1 MIYSGR
7 SMRKFAASGGVIEL
21 ASITYIKEARQRPS
35 DMQRV
40 MEYCMQEKK
49 TWDEDAGIRWVSGVN
64 CDGLNSITEF
74 EATKA
79 AWHKEEGI
87 RFYQY
92 VQSFSPEENITH
104 KQAHEIAL
112 EFAAK
117 AWPGYEVLVATHCDT
132 DHIHSHFVINSVS
145 FENGL
150 KLRQH
155 PDTLLH
161 LRKLNDEICAAHGF
175 STLKPYEKGGTKISA
190 REYRAAVSGESWKFQ
205 LMYHIGEA
213 MKRSPDKKT
222 FIQEMKKRGYGV
234 TWTEDRKYI
243 TYTCPNG
250 KKCRGIKLHEDKYKK
265 EMMEYEFAIRKQEAD
280 RLIAVATG
288 AAQRGNLGNQG
299 ANSVSVHGVRHPGG
313 MAQEGRTT
321 AGRRSAVPTDTV
333 PADLEPGHQRRMERD
348 AGVAENADLSSV
360 GQLCQG
366 CREPVATGW
375 EEERGIL
382 FQLIQETLRA
392 SAGSKQRKGE
402 SGKNLSQMGVHCG
415 GSIGGIF
422 DAGLHTLSAVGR
434 LTEDGNKDEE
444 EQRKRIQGQE
454 AGSAVGTALG
464 LAIGALLAIRDEEL
478 RKEEA
483 ALQEELAEEQNHI
496 WQLSM

>member
-1 MIYSGR
+1 
-7 SMRKFAASGGVIEL
+7 MRKSGALGEVIEL
-21 ASITYIKEARQRPS
+21 ASITYIKETRQRPS

-40 MEYCMQEKK
+40 MEYCMQEQK
-49 TWDEDAGIRWVSGVN
+49 TRDEESGIRWVSGVN
-64 CDGLNSITEF
+64 CDGLNSVTEF

-79 AWHKEEGI
+79 AWNKEDGI

-92 VQSFSPEENITH
+92 VQSFSPAENITY

-117 AWPGYEVLVATHCDT
+117 AWPGYEVLAATHCDT

-190 REYRAAVSGESWKFQ
+190 REYRAAVSGASWKFQ

-222 FIQEMKKRGYGV
+222 FIAEMKKRGYGV
-234 TWTEDRKYI
+234 TWTEERKYI

-265 EMMEYEFAIRKQEAD
+265 EMMEYEFAIREQETD

-288 AAQRGNLGNQG
+288 AAQRESTGDQG
-299 ANSVSVHGVRHPGG
+299 DDSVSTHGVRHPGG
-313 MAQEGRTT
+313 MEAEGGAATGGCG
-321 AGRRSAVPTDTV
+321 AV
-333 PADLEPGHQRRMERD
+333 PADTVSADHKPGHTGGIHPN
-348 AGVAENADLSSV
+348 ANGSENANIPSS
-360 GQLCQG
+360 GQAHQG

-375 EEERGIL
+375 GSEREIL
-382 FQLIQETLRA
+382 YGLIKEAIRKP
-392 SAGSKQRKGE
+392 AGFGQSQGKL
-402 SGKNLSQMGVHCG
+402 GKNLPQMGAHRG
-415 GSIGGIF
+415 GRVGGIF
-422 DAGLHTLSAVGR
+422 DAGLHTLSAIGR
-434 LTEDGNKDEE
+434 LTEDTEDEE
-444 EQRKRIQGQE
+444 EQRKRME
-454 AGSAVGTALG
+454 AQQTGSAVGTALG
-464 LAIGALLAIRDEEL
+464 LAIGALLAIRDEEI
-478 RKEEA
+478 RKEET

>member
-1 MIYSGR
+1 MD
-7 SMRKFAASGGVIEL
+7 GVIEL

-49 TWDEDAGIRWVSGVN
+49 TWDEEAGIRWVSGVN

-161 LRKLNDEICAAHGF
+161 LRKLNDEICATHGF

-280 RLIAVATG
+280 RIIAVATG
-288 AAQRGNLGNQG
+288 AAQRGSPGNQG
-299 ANSVSVHGVRHPGG
+299 DDPVSAHGVRHPGG
-313 MAQEGRTT
+313 MEAKGGT
-321 AGRRSAVPTDTV
+321 AAGGCGAVPADTV
-333 PADLEPGHQRRMERD
+333 PADYKPGHQGRMDPD

-366 CREPVATGW
+366 CGISAATGW

-382 FQLIQETLRA
+382 FQLIQETLRR
-392 SAGSKQRKGE
+392 SAGSGQRKGE
-402 SGKNLSQMGVHCG
+402 FGKNLPQMGAHYG
-415 GSIGGIF
+415 GGVGGVF
-422 DAGLHTLSAVGR
+422 DVGLRTVSAFGR
-434 LTEDGNKDEE
+434 MTEDAEEDEE
-444 EQRKRIQGQE
+444 ERRRRIQAE
-454 AGSAVGTALG
+454 ENSRAAGTALG

-478 RKEEA
+478 CKEEA
-483 ALQEELAEEQNHI
+483 TLQDELVEEQNHI

>member
-1 MIYSGR
+1 
-7 SMRKFAASGGVIEL
+7 MRKFDVSGGVIEL

-49 TWDEDAGIRWVSGVN
+49 TWDEEAGIRWVSGVN
-64 CDGLNSITEF
+64 CEGLNAITEF

-79 AWHKEEGI
+79 AWSKEDGI

-92 VQSFSPEENITH
+92 VQSFSPEEHITH

-117 AWPGYEVLVATHCDT
+117 AWPGYEVLVVTHCDT
-132 DHIHSHFVINSVS
+132 THIHSHFVINSVS

-161 LRKLNDEICAAHGF
+161 LRKLSDERCAAHGF

-190 REYRAAVSGESWKFQ
+190 REYRAAIGGESWKFQ

-222 FIQEMKKRGYGV
+222 FVQEMKKRGYGV
-234 TWTEDRKYI
+234 TWTDDRKYI

-250 KKCRGIKLHEDKYKK
+250 KKCRGIKLHEEKYKK
-265 EMMEYEFAIRKQEAD
+265 EMMEYEFAIRKQETD
-280 RLIAVATG
+280 RLNAVATG
-288 AAQRGNLGNQG
+288 AAQRSKLGNQG
-299 ANSVSVHGVRHPGG
+299 DDPVSAHGVRHPGRV
-313 MAQEGRTT
+313 AQEGRTT
-321 AGRRSAVPTDTV
+321 AGRCGTVPADTV
-333 PADLEPGHQRRMERD
+333 PADLEFGHTGGTLPNANGSE
-348 AGVAENADLSSV
+348 GADLPIT
-360 GQLCQG
+360 GQARQG
-366 CREPVATGW
+366 CDVPATTGW
-375 EEERGIL
+375 ESEREIL
-382 FQLIQETLRA
+382 YGLIQEA
-392 SAGSKQRKGE
+392 HRKPTGFGQ
-402 SGKNLSQMGVHCG
+402 SQGKPGKNLPQMGAYRG
-415 GSIGGIF
+415 GGIGGIF
-422 DAGLHTLSAVGR
+422 DAGLHTLSAIGR
-434 LTEDGNKDEE
+434 LTEDTDEDEE

-464 LAIGALLAIRDEEL
+464 LAIGALLAIRDEEI

>member
-1 MIYSGR
+1 
-7 SMRKFAASGGVIEL
+7 
-21 ASITYIKEARQRPS
+21 
-35 DMQRV
+35 
-40 MEYCMQEKK
+40 MQEKK
-49 TWDEDAGIRWVSGVN
+49 TWDKEAGIRWVSGVN
-64 CDGLNSITEF
+64 CDGLNSVTEF

-79 AWHKEEGI
+79 AWNKEDGI

-92 VQSFSPEENITH
+92 VQSFSPAENITY

-132 DHIHSHFVINSVS
+132 THIHSHFVINSVS

-161 LRKLNDEICAAHGF
+161 LRKLNDEICAAHGL

-190 REYRAAVSGESWKFQ
+190 REYRAAISGASWKFQ
-205 LMYHIGEA
+205 LMYHIGET

-222 FIQEMKKRGYGV
+222 FIQQMKKRGYGV
-234 TWTEDRKYI
+234 TWTDDRKYI

-250 KKCRGIKLHEDKYKK
+250 KKCRGIKLHEEKYKK

-280 RLIAVATG
+280 RLIVVATG
-288 AAQRGNLGNQG
+288 AAQRGSFGDQG
-299 ANSVSVHGVRHPGG
+299 ANPVSAHGVRHPGR
-313 MAQEGRTT
+313 MAEERGAA
-321 AGRRSAVPTDTV
+321 AGGCGAVPADTV
-333 PADLEPGHQRRMERD
+333 PADLEPGYQGRMGRD

-366 CREPVATGW
+366 CGIPAATGW

-382 FQLIQETLRA
+382 FDLIQETLRA
-392 SAGSKQRKGE
+392 SAGSKQRKGKL
-402 SGKNLSQMGVHCG
+402 GTNLSQMGAHCG
-415 GSIGGIF
+415 GSIGGLF
-422 DAGLHTLSAVGR
+422 DAGLHTLSAIGR
-434 LTEDGNKDEE
+434 LTEDTEENEE
-444 EQRKRIQGQE
+444 ERRKRIQGQE

-478 RKEEA
+478 RKEET
-483 ALQEELAEEQNHI
+483 ALQEEIAEEQNHI

>member
-1 MIYSGR
+1 
-7 SMRKFAASGGVIEL
+7 
-21 ASITYIKEARQRPS
+21 
-35 DMQRV
+35 
-40 MEYCMQEKK
+40 MQEKK
-49 TWDEDAGIRWVSGVN
+49 TWNDEAGIRWVSGVN
-64 CDGLNSITEF
+64 CDGLNAITEF

-79 AWHKEEGI
+79 AWNKEEGI

-92 VQSFSPEENITH
+92 VQSFSPQENITH
-104 KQAHEIAL
+104 QQAHEIAL

-145 FENGL
+145 FETGL

-161 LRKLNDEICAAHGF
+161 LRKLSDELCASHGF

-190 REYRAAVSGESWKFQ
+190 REYRAAISGDSWKFQ

-222 FIQEMKKRGYGV
+222 FIQEMKKRSYGV

-265 EMMEYEFAIRKQEAD
+265 EMMEYEFAIREQKFRQLVND
-280 RLIAVATG
+280 GSG
-288 AAQRGNLGNQG
+288 AAQRPSAGDHRPDP
-299 ANSVSVHGVRHPGG
+299 VSAHGVRHPGAVAG
-313 MAQEGRTT
+313 EGNATT
-321 AGRRSAVPTDTV
+321 GGRSPVSTHAV
-333 PADLEPGHQRRMERD
+333 PADLEPGDQGRMDPD
-348 AGVAENADLSSV
+348 AGVAENADLSGV

-366 CREPVATGW
+366 CGIPAATGW

-382 FQLIQETLRA
+382 LQLIQETLRA

-402 SGKNLSQMGVHCG
+402 PGKNLPQMGAHCG

-422 DAGLHTLSAVGR
+422 DAGLHTLSAIGR
-434 LTEDGNKDEE
+434 LTEDTDEDEE

-454 AGSAVGTALG
+454 SGSAVGTALG
-464 LAIGALLAIRDEEL
+464 LAIGALLAIRDEEI
-478 RKEEA
+478 RKEEE

>member
-1 MIYSGR
+1 M
-7 SMRKFAASGGVIEL
+7 IEL
-21 ASITYIKEARQRPS
+21 ASITYIKEVRQRPS

-49 TWDEDAGIRWVSGVN
+49 TWDEEAGIRWVSGVN

-161 LRKLNDEICAAHGF
+161 LRKLNDEICAAHGL
-175 STLKPYEKGGTKISA
+175 STLKPYEKGGTQISA
-190 REYRAAVSGESWKFQ
+190 REYRAAVSGASWKFQ

-213 MKRSPDKKT
+213 MKRSLDKKT

-234 TWTEDRKYI
+234 TWTDDRKYI

-280 RLIAVATG
+280 RIIAVATG
-288 AAQRGNLGNQG
+288 AAQRRGVGDQG
-299 ANSVSVHGVRHPGG
+299 DDPVSAHGVRHPGG
-313 MAQEGRTT
+313 MEAKGGTA
-321 AGRRSAVPTDTV
+321 AGRRGAVPADTV

-392 SAGSKQRKGE
+392 SAGSGQCKGE
-402 SGKNLSQMGVHCG
+402 PGKNLSQMGAYHS

-434 LTEDGNKDEE
+434 LTEDGNEDEE

-454 AGSAVGTALG
+454 SGYAVGTALG
-464 LAIGALLAIRDEEL
+464 IAIGALLAIRDEEI
-478 RKEEA
+478 RKEED

>member
-1 MIYSGR
+1 
-7 SMRKFAASGGVIEL
+7 MRKSDVSGGVIEL

-49 TWDEDAGIRWVSGVN
+49 TWDEETGIRWVSGVN
-64 CDGLNSITEF
+64 CDGLNSVTEF

-79 AWHKEEGI
+79 AWNKEDGI

-92 VQSFSPEENITH
+92 VQSFSPAENITY

-132 DHIHSHFVINSVS
+132 EHIHSHFVINSVS

-190 REYRAAVSGESWKFQ
+190 REYRAAVSGASWKFQ

-234 TWTEDRKYI
+234 TWTDDRK
-243 TYTCPNG
+243 
-250 KKCRGIKLHEDKYKK
+250 
-265 EMMEYEFAIRKQEAD
+265 
-280 RLIAVATG
+280 
-288 AAQRGNLGNQG
+288 
-299 ANSVSVHGVRHPGG
+299 
-313 MAQEGRTT
+313 
-321 AGRRSAVPTDTV
+321 
-333 PADLEPGHQRRMERD
+333 
-348 AGVAENADLSSV
+348 
-360 GQLCQG
+360 
-366 CREPVATGW
+366 
-375 EEERGIL
+375 
-382 FQLIQETLRA
+382 
-392 SAGSKQRKGE
+392 
-402 SGKNLSQMGVHCG
+402 
-415 GSIGGIF
+415 
-422 DAGLHTLSAVGR
+422 
-434 LTEDGNKDEE
+434 
-444 EQRKRIQGQE
+444 
-454 AGSAVGTALG
+454 
-464 LAIGALLAIRDEEL
+464 
-478 RKEEA
+478 
-483 ALQEELAEEQNHI
+483 
-496 WQLSM
+496 

>member
-1 MIYSGR
+1 
-7 SMRKFAASGGVIEL
+7 MRKFAASDGVIEL
-21 ASITYIKEARQRPS
+21 ASITYIKESRQRPS

-79 AWHKEEGI
+79 AWNKEDGI

-92 VQSFSPEENITH
+92 VQSFSPAENITY

-117 AWPGYEVLVATHCDT
+117 AWPGYEVLAATHCDT

-190 REYRAAVSGESWKFQ
+190 REYRVAVSGESWKFQ

-234 TWTEDRKYI
+234 TWTEERKYI

-250 KKCRGIKLHEDKYKK
+250 KKCRGIKLHEEKYKK

-280 RLIAVATG
+280 RLIAVTTG
-288 AAQRGNLGNQG
+288 TAQRRSLGNQG
-299 ANSVSVHGVRHPGG
+299 DDPVSAHGVRHPGG

-321 AGRRSAVPTDTV
+321 VGRRGAVPADTV
-333 PADLEPGHQRRMERD
+333 PADLESGHQKRMGRD
-348 AGVAENADLSSV
+348 AGVAENADLSGA
-360 GQLCQG
+360 GQLHQG
-366 CREPVATGW
+366 YDVPAATGW
-375 EEERGIL
+375 EEERRIL
-382 FQLIQETLRA
+382 FNLIQETLRR
-392 SAGSKQRKGE
+392 SAGFGNHQKGT
-402 SGKNLSQMGVHCG
+402 GKNLPQMGAHHG
-415 GSIGGIF
+415 GGVGGIF
-422 DAGLHTLSAVGR
+422 DAGLRTVSAFGR
-434 LTEDGNKDEE
+434 MTEDAEEDEE
-444 EQRKRIQGQE
+444 ERRRRIQAE
-454 AGSAVGTALG
+454 ENSRAAGTALG

-478 RKEEA
+478 CKEEA

>member
-1 MIYSGR
+1 MTCNGPSTQR
-7 SMRKFAASGGVIEL
+7 SCASGGVIEL

-64 CDGLNSITEF
+64 CDGLNAITEF

-79 AWHKEEGI
+79 AWNKEDGI

-92 VQSFSPEENITH
+92 VQSFSPQENITH
-104 KQAHEIAL
+104 QQAHEIAL
-112 EFAAK
+112 EFAEK

-145 FENGL
+145 FETGL

-155 PDTLLH
+155 PTTLLE
-161 LRKLNDEICAAHGF
+161 LRQLNDEICAAHGF

-190 REYRAAVSGESWKFQ
+190 REYRAAVSGARWKFQ

-234 TWTEDRKYI
+234 TWTEERKYI

-265 EMMEYEFAIRKQEAD
+265 EMMEYEFAIRKQETD

-299 ANSVSVHGVRHPGG
+299 ANSVSAHGVRHPGG
-313 MAQEGRTT
+313 MAEERGAAVGGCGAVPADT
-321 AGRRSAVPTDTV
+321 VPTDHKPGHTGGIHPNANGSESTDIPNAGQVHQGCDV
-333 PADLEPGHQRRMERD
+333 PAT
-348 AGVAENADLSSV
+348 
-360 GQLCQG
+360 
-366 CREPVATGW
+366 TGW
-375 EEERGIL
+375 ESEREIL
-382 FQLIQETLRA
+382 YGLIQETLRR
-392 SAGSKQRKGE
+392 SAGSGQRKGE
-402 SGKNLSQMGVHCG
+402 FGKNLPQMGAHRSG
-415 GSIGGIF
+415 RIGGIF
-422 DAGLHTLSAVGR
+422 DAGLHTLSAIGR
-434 LTEDGNKDEE
+434 LTEGTDEDEE

-454 AGSAVGTALG
+454 SGSAVGTALG

-478 RKEEA
+478 RKEET
-483 ALQEELAEEQNHI
+483 ALQEEIAEEQNHI

>member
-1 MIYSGR
+1 MI
-7 SMRKFAASGGVIEL
+7 KL
-21 ASITYIKEARQRPS
+21 ASITYIKETRQRPS

-49 TWDEDAGIRWVSGVN
+49 TWDEESGIRWVSGVN

-79 AWHKEEGI
+79 AWNKENGI

-92 VQSFSPEENITH
+92 VQSFSPAENITH
-104 KQAHEIAL
+104 QQAHELAL

-117 AWPGYEVLVATHCDT
+117 AWPGYEVLVVTHCDT
-132 DHIHSHFVINSVS
+132 EHIHSHFVINSVS
-145 FENGL
+145 FENSL

-175 STLKPYEKGGTKISA
+175 SSLKPYEKGGTKISA
-190 REYRAAVSGESWKFQ
+190 REYRAAISGESWKFQ

-222 FIQEMKKRGYGV
+222 FVQEMKKRGYGV
-234 TWTEDRKYI
+234 TWTEERKYI

-250 KKCRGIKLHEDKYKK
+250 KKCRGIKLHEEKYKK

-288 AAQRGNLGNQG
+288 AAQRGSFGGQG
-299 ANSVSVHGVRHPGG
+299 DDPVSTHGVRHPGG

-333 PADLEPGHQRRMERD
+333 PTDLEPGYQGRMERD
-348 AGVAENADLSSV
+348 AGVTENANLSSV

-366 CREPVATGW
+366 CGIPAATGW

-382 FQLIQETLRA
+382 FDLIQETLRA
-392 SAGSKQRKGE
+392 SAGSEQRKGE
-402 SGKNLSQMGVHCG
+402 FRKNLSQMGAHCG
-415 GSIGGIF
+415 VSIGGIF
-422 DAGLHTLSAVGR
+422 DAGLRTVSAIGR
-434 LTEDGNKDEE
+434 LTEDTDEDEE

-454 AGSAVGTALG
+454 SGSAVGTALG
-464 LAIGALLAIRDEEL
+464 LAIGTLLAIRDEEL
-478 RKEEA
+478 CKEEA
-483 ALQEELAEEQNHI
+483 ALQEDLAEEQEHI

>member
-1 MIYSGR
+1 MQR
-7 SMRKFAASGGVIEL
+7 SAGSGGVIKL

-49 TWDEDAGIRWVSGVN
+49 TWDEESGTRWVSGVN
-64 CDGLNSITEF
+64 CDGLNAITEF

-79 AWHKEEGI
+79 AWNKENGI

-92 VQSFSPEENITH
+92 VQSFSPTENITY

-112 EFAAK
+112 KFAAK

-132 DHIHSHFVINSVS
+132 THIHSHFVINSVS
-145 FENGL
+145 FETGL

-161 LRKLNDEICAAHGF
+161 LRKLSDELCAAHGF

-190 REYRAAVSGESWKFQ
+190 REYRAAVSGASWKFQ

-222 FIQEMKKRGYGV
+222 FIQEIKKRGYGV
-234 TWTEDRKYI
+234 TWTEERKYI

-250 KKCRGIKLHEDKYKK
+250 KKCRGIKLHEEKYKK

-280 RLIAVATG
+280 RIIAIATG
-288 AAQRGNLGNQG
+288 AAQRSKLGNQG
-299 ANSVSVHGVRHPGG
+299 DDPVSAHGVRHPGG
-313 MAQEGRTT
+313 MAQEGGAD
-321 AGRRSAVPTDTV
+321 AGRRGAVPADAV
-333 PADLEPGHQRRMERD
+333 PADLEPGDQGRMDPD
-348 AGVAENADLSSV
+348 AGVAENADLSGV

-366 CREPVATGW
+366 CGIPATTGW

-382 FQLIQETLRA
+382 LQLIQETLRA

-402 SGKNLSQMGVHCG
+402 PGKNLSQMGAHHG
-415 GSIGGIF
+415 GSNGGIF
-422 DAGLHTLSAVGR
+422 DAGLRTVSAIGR
-434 LTEDGNKDEE
+434 LTEDGNEDEE

-483 ALQEELAEEQNHI
+483 ALQEELTEEQNHI

>member
-7 SMRKFAASGGVIEL
+7 SMRKSAVSDGVIKL
-21 ASITYIKEARQRPS
+21 ASITYIKESRQRPS

-49 TWDEDAGIRWVSGVN
+49 TWDEESGIRWVSGVN
-64 CDGLNSITEF
+64 CDGLNSVTEF

-79 AWHKEEGI
+79 AWNKEEGI

-92 VQSFSPEENITH
+92 VQSFSPAENITY

-161 LRKLNDEICAAHGF
+161 LRTLNDEICAAHGF

-190 REYRAAVSGESWKFQ
+190 REYRAAVSGASWKFQ

-222 FIQEMKKRGYGV
+222 FIAEMKKRGYGV
-234 TWTEDRKYI
+234 TWTEERKYI

-250 KKCRGIKLHEDKYKK
+250 KKCRGIKLHEEKYKK
-265 EMMEYEFAIRKQEAD
+265 EMMEYEFAIRKQETD

-288 AAQRGNLGNQG
+288 AAQRSKLGNQG
-299 ANSVSVHGVRHPGG
+299 ANSVSAHGVRHPGG
-313 MAQEGRTT
+313 MAEERGAA
-321 AGRRSAVPTDTV
+321 AGGCGAVPADTV
-333 PADLEPGHQRRMERD
+333 PADLEPGDQGRMD
-348 AGVAENADLSSV
+348 PNAGVAENADLSGV

-366 CREPVATGW
+366 CGIPATTGW

-382 FQLIQETLRA
+382 FDLIQETLRA
-392 SAGSKQRKGE
+392 SAGSEQRKGE
-402 SGKNLSQMGVHCG
+402 FAKNLPQMGAHCG
-415 GSIGGIF
+415 GGVGGIF
-422 DAGLHTLSAVGR
+422 DAGLHTLSAIGR
-434 LTEDGNKDEE
+434 LTEDTEEDEE
-444 EQRKRIQGQE
+444 EQRKRIQSQE
-454 AGSAVGTALG
+454 SGYAVGTALG

-483 ALQEELAEEQNHI
+483 ALQEELTEEQNHI
-496 WQLSM
+496 WQLSL

>member
-1 MIYSGR
+1 MQR
-7 SMRKFAASGGVIEL
+7 SAGSGGVIEL

-49 TWDEDAGIRWVSGVN
+49 TRDEEAGIRWVSGVN
-64 CDGLNSITEF
+64 CDGLNAITEF

-79 AWHKEEGI
+79 AWSKEDGI

-92 VQSFSPEENITH
+92 VQSFSPEEHITH

-117 AWPGYEVLVATHCDT
+117 AWPGHEVLVATHCDT
-132 DHIHSHFVINSVS
+132 DHTHSHFVINSVS
-145 FENGL
+145 FESGL

-222 FIQEMKKRGYGV
+222 FIQEIKKRGYGV
-234 TWTEDRKYI
+234 TWTEERKYI

-250 KKCRGIKLHEDKYKK
+250 KKCRGIKLHEEKYKK

-280 RLIAVATG
+280 RIIAIATG
-288 AAQRGNLGNQG
+288 AAQRSKLGNQG
-299 ANSVSVHGVRHPGG
+299 DDPVSAHGVRHPGG
-313 MAQEGRTT
+313 MAQEGGAD
-321 AGRRSAVPTDTV
+321 AGRRGAVPADAV
-333 PADLEPGHQRRMERD
+333 PADLEPGDQGRMDPD
-348 AGVAENADLSSV
+348 AGVAENADLSGV

-366 CREPVATGW
+366 CGIPATTGW

-382 FQLIQETLRA
+382 LQLIQETLRA

-402 SGKNLSQMGVHCG
+402 PGKNLSQMGAHHG
-415 GSIGGIF
+415 GSNGGIF
-422 DAGLHTLSAVGR
+422 DAGLRTVSAIGR
-434 LTEDGNKDEE
+434 LTEDGNEDEE

>member
-1 MIYSGR
+1 MLFSEPFI
-7 SMRKFAASGGVIEL
+7 RKFAVSGGVIEL
-21 ASITYIKEARQRPS
+21 ASITYIKETRQRPS

-49 TWDEDAGIRWVSGVN
+49 TWDEESGIRCVSGVN
-64 CDGLNSITEF
+64 CDGLNSVTEF

-79 AWHKEEGI
+79 AWNKEDGI

-92 VQSFSPEENITH
+92 VQSFSPTENITY

-145 FENGL
+145 FETGL

-190 REYRAAVSGESWKFQ
+190 KEYRAAVSGASWKFQ

-234 TWTEDRKYI
+234 TWTEERKYI

-265 EMMEYEFAIRKQEAD
+265 EMMEYEFAIRKQETD
-280 RLIAVATG
+280 RLTAVATG
-288 AAQRGNLGNQG
+288 AAQRGSFEDQG
-299 ANSVSVHGVRHPGG
+299 DDPVSANGVRHPGG
-313 MAQEGRTT
+313 MAEERG
-321 AGRRSAVPTDTV
+321 AAVGGCGAVPADSV
-333 PADLEPGHQRRMERD
+333 PADLESGHQRRMGRD
-348 AGVAENADLSSV
+348 AGVAENADLSGA
-360 GQLCQG
+360 GQLHQG
-366 CREPVATGW
+366 YDVPAATGW

-382 FQLIQETLRA
+382 LRLVQETLRA
-392 SAGSKQRKGE
+392 SAGSGQRKGKF
-402 SGKNLSQMGVHCG
+402 GKNLPQMGNHRG
-415 GSIGGIF
+415 GRIGGIF

-434 LTEDGNKDEE
+434 LTEDTDEDEE

-464 LAIGALLAIRDEEL
+464 LAKL
-478 RKEEA
+478 RKLKKA
-483 ALQEELAEEQNHI
+483 KK
-496 WQLSM
+496 

>member
-1 MIYSGR
+1 
-7 SMRKFAASGGVIEL
+7 VIEL

-79 AWHKEEGI
+79 AWSKEDDI

-92 VQSFSPEENITH
+92 VQSFSPQENITH

-112 EFAAK
+112 EFAEK

-145 FENGL
+145 FETGL

-234 TWTEDRKYI
+234 TWTEERKYI

-265 EMMEYEFAIRKQEAD
+265 EMMEYEFAIRKQETD

-288 AAQRGNLGNQG
+288 AAQRRGVGDQG
-299 ANSVSVHGVRHPGG
+299 DDSVSAHGVRHPGRV
-313 MAQEGRTT
+313 AQEGRTT
-321 AGRRSAVPTDTV
+321 AGGCGAVPADTV
-333 PADLEPGHQRRMERD
+333 PADLEPGHTGGIHPN
-348 AGVAENADLSSV
+348 ANGSENADLPGS
-360 GQLCQG
+360 GQAHQG
-366 CREPVATGW
+366 CREPVTTGW
-375 EEERGIL
+375 ESEREIL
-382 FQLIQETLRA
+382 YGLIQETLRR
-392 SAGSKQRKGE
+392 SAGSGQRKGE
-402 SGKNLSQMGVHCG
+402 FGKDLPQMGAHRG
-415 GSIGGIF
+415 GRVGGIF

-434 LTEDGNKDEE
+434 LTEDTDEDEE
-444 EQRKRIQGQE
+444 EQRKRIQSQE
-454 AGSAVGTALG
+454 SGSAVGTALG
-464 LAIGALLAIRDEEL
+464 LAIGALLAIRDEEI

>member
-1 MIYSGR
+1 MLFSEPF
-7 SMRKFAASGGVIEL
+7 MRKFAVSGGVIEL

-64 CDGLNSITEF
+64 CDGINAITEF

-79 AWHKEEGI
+79 AWSKEDGI

-92 VQSFSPEENITH
+92 VQSFSPEEHITH

-112 EFAAK
+112 MFAAK

-132 DHIHSHFVINSVS
+132 THIHSHFVINSVS

-161 LRKLNDEICAAHGF
+161 LRKLNDEICATHGF

-190 REYRAAVSGESWKFQ
+190 REYRAAIGGDSWKFQ

-222 FIQEMKKRGYGV
+222 FVQEMKKRGYGV
-234 TWTEDRKYI
+234 TWTEERKYI

-250 KKCRGIKLHEDKYKK
+250 KKCRGIKLHEEKYKK
-265 EMMEYEFAIRKQEAD
+265 EMMEYEFAIRKQETD

-288 AAQRGNLGNQG
+288 AAQRSKLGNQG
-299 ANSVSVHGVRHPGG
+299 DDPVSAHGVRHPGG
-313 MAQEGRTT
+313 MAEERGAV
-321 AGRRSAVPTDTV
+321 AGGCGPVSADTV
-333 PADLEPGHQRRMERD
+333 PADHKPGHTGGIHPN
-348 AGVAENADLSSV
+348 ANGSENVDLSGSR
-360 GQLCQG
+360 QAHQG
-366 CREPVATGW
+366 CGEPATTGW
-375 EEERGIL
+375 ESEREIL
-382 FQLIQETLRA
+382 FGLIQETLRR
-392 SAGSKQRKGE
+392 SARSGQRKGE
-402 SGKNLSQMGVHCG
+402 FGKNLPQMGAHRG
-415 GSIGGIF
+415 GRIGGIF
-422 DAGLHTLSAVGR
+422 DAGLHTLSAIGR
-434 LTEDGNKDEE
+434 LTEDEEDEE
-444 EQRKRIQGQE
+444 EQRKRME
-454 AGSAVGTALG
+454 AQQTGSAVGTALG
-464 LAIGALLAIRDEEL
+464 LAIGALLAIRDEEI
-478 RKEEA
+478 RKEET

>member
-1 MIYSGR
+1 
-7 SMRKFAASGGVIEL
+7 MRKSAASGGVIEL

-49 TWDEDAGIRWVSGVN
+49 TWDEESGTRWVSGVN
-64 CDGLNSITEF
+64 CDGLNAITEF

-79 AWHKEEGI
+79 AWNKENGI

-92 VQSFSPEENITH
+92 VQSFSPAENITY

-132 DHIHSHFVINSVS
+132 THIHSHFVINSVS

-161 LRKLNDEICAAHGF
+161 LRKLNDEICAAHGL
-175 STLKPYEKGGTKISA
+175 STLKPYEKGSTKISA
-190 REYRAAVSGESWKFQ
+190 REYRAAISGESWKFQ

-222 FIQEMKKRGYGV
+222 FIQEMKKLGYGV
-234 TWTEDRKYI
+234 TWTEERKYI

-288 AAQRGNLGNQG
+288 AAQRGSLGNQG
-299 ANSVSVHGVRHPGG
+299 ANSVSAHGVRHPGG
-313 MAQEGRTT
+313 MAEEGRTAT
-321 AGRRSAVPTDTV
+321 GRCGAVPADTV
-333 PADLEPGHQRRMERD
+333 PADLEPGHQGRMDPD
-348 AGVAENADLSSV
+348 AGVTENANLSSV

-366 CREPVATGW
+366 CGIPAATGW

-382 FQLIQETLRA
+382 LRLIQETLRA
-392 SAGSKQRKGE
+392 SAGSGQCKGE
-402 SGKNLSQMGVHCG
+402 LGKNLSQMGAHHG
-415 GSIGGIF
+415 GGVGGIF

-434 LTEDGNKDEE
+434 LTEDTDEDEE

-464 LAIGALLAIRDEEL
+464 LAIGALLAIRDEEI